1 MLRLDGKGYH
11 PKVRLYV
18 PHGKHGRIIRKVRHA
33 APAAWELAM
42 MRLGMRFVVLR
53 CDSLGLVGLATNE
66 VASLESS
73 YLEAVGV
80 DTGAWYIDTTGCGT
94 LQANQANPPPPKGF
108 VRKALNWVKG
118 FIINFGKVLSLAGL
132 MALANAC
139 GKDPE
144 PEPVVPTK
152 EIVIDWNWDD
162 NSIPGWAPPKDTIK
176 YYTNQTDVKFVTI
189 NLIGRE
195 GVGFPVNC
203 TGYYPRAFHTARDTL
218 QNRIDIAPDK
228 IGLSGTILVNSA
240 NGATMTNHEPGQ
252 DSGMAYY
259 DSVWFTINGC
269 IVRRPVYTK

>member
-1 MLRLDGKGYH
+1 MIRLDGKGYH

-139 GKDPE
+139 GKDPVPT
-144 PEPVVPTK
+144 PEPVVPTR
-152 EIVIDWNWDD
+152 EVTIPWDWSWRWPPID
-162 NSIPGWAPPKDTIK
+162 SIE
-176 YYTNQTDVKFVTI
+176 YYSSQNDVKSIIMFLRYHTAT
-189 NLIGRE
+189 
-195 GVGFPVNC
+195 GFTPE
-203 TGYYPRAFHTARDTL
+203 AFHRARDSL
-218 QNRIDIAPDK
+218 QRRIDIAPEK
-228 IGLSGTILVNSA
+228 VRGKGEIIVNSHG
-240 NGATMTNHEPGQ
+240 GAHLSDHNATDTC
-252 DSGMAYY
+252 GMAEI
-259 DSVWFTINGC
+259 DSLWYTKQGFT
-269 IVRRPVYTK
+269 VRRFMNGKVL